1 MRSHGSGAGC
11 YCDCGPA
18 DAAHAADGAHAADAA
33 YETDGAYAAYETDG
47 ADAAY
52 ETDGAY
58 AADAAHETDGAYAT
72 DAAHGTD
79 ETHGTY
85 EAHAF
90 CSVQASPASRQG
102 RQQRLQH
109 WRTMPGTR
117 RFQHERCGRL
127 LPSRLPQQLLDEL
140 VSSERCDDC
149 DLRLL
154 GC

>member
-1 MRSHGSGAGC
+1 MRFPCMPSDFEKQGLWSGKPVHWIGSTMRSHGSGAGC

-90 CSVQASPASRQG
+90 CSAARHAFDSSQEPRIGPAA
-102 RQQRLQH
+102 
-109 WRTMPGTR
+109 
-117 RFQHERCGRL
+117 
-127 LPSRLPQQLLDEL
+127 
-140 VSSERCDDC
+140 V
-149 DLRLL
+149 
-154 GC
+154 